1 VGKAADADRLEHD
14 ISTAIQAFRT
24 VTEDTENTENTEVH
38 RGAFAEGERRSMA
51 ILWFFGGEP
60 GLGAVFAEAGVRVRE

>member
-24 VTEDTENTENTEVH
+24 VTEDTENTEVH